1 MNRKAFVLVVLSSWI
16 SGSIAD
22 SFIESLLSVE
32 TLSYVVKE
40 KTLLRI
46 ALAASAVGI
55 VVLFL
60 LSQQISVDEAM
71 VSRLDEMVDESVVV
85 TGSVIGVNSLDSVTF
100 VMLQKDEIVT
110 VVLFGKTPLVE
121 VGDLV
126 QVRGEVVEED
136 GEVEI
141 IGEEMRIV

>member
-1 MNRKAFVLVVLSSWI
+1 
-16 SGSIAD
+16 
-22 SFIESLLSVE
+22 
-32 TLSYVVKE
+32 VKE

-126 QVRGEVVEED
+126 QVRGKVVEEE

-141 IGEEMRIV
+141 IGEEMRVV

>member
-1 MNRKAFVLVVLSSWI
+1 M
-16 SGSIAD
+16 
-22 SFIESLLSVE
+22 
-32 TLSYVVKE
+32 KE

-110 VVLFGKTPLVE
+110 IVLFGKTPLVE

-126 QVRGEVVEED
+126 QVRGKVVEEE

-141 IGEEMRIV
+141 IGEEMRVV